1 MTTLGTSITCYGISD
16 TGLRRRL
23 NEDHFMVADLTR
35 KAFAVERNKLLAQFL
50 CQSVGTSG
58 TLLAVADGVGGY
70 AGGELASQ
78 IAVQATAQALWTVV
92 AAETPSQ
99 QSLCR
104 AMEEAH
110 HAIQQSY
117 ERSIQYP
124 NMASTLT
131 AIHVTADGVLLVGQ
145 IGDSRAYLFRHGEL
159 TALTED
165 QTMVSHLQKTGLLSE
180 QEVATHPYRHVILQ
194 ALGQDH
200 PVQPVI
206 RSYPFQHGDRLLLC
220 TDGLSSYVSH
230 PRIEAILAQEADEQA
245 SYRAL
250 IQAANAKGGPDNVT
264 VLIASLRVAQGHDEP
279 SHGGWPVHTG
289 ERKAP

>member
-35 KAFAVERNKLLAQFL
+35 KAFAVERNKLLSQYLRQEVNA
-50 CQSVGTSG
+50 SG

-70 AGGELASQ
+70 AGGALASQ

-92 AAETPSQ
+92 AAEAPSQ
-99 QSLCR
+99 QSLCQ
-104 AMEEAH
+104 AIEEAH
-110 HAIQQSY
+110 RSIQQSH
-117 ERSIQYP
+117 ERRLQYP

-145 IGDSRAYLFRHGEL
+145 IGDSRAYLFRHGKL
-159 TALTED
+159 TVLTED
-165 QTMVSHLQKTGLLSE
+165 QTMVSQLQKTGLLSE
-180 QEVATHPYRHVILQ
+180 QEVATHPYKHIILQ

-200 PVQPVI
+200 PIQPDI
-206 RSYPFQHGDRLLLC
+206 RSYPIHHGDRLLLC

-245 SYRAL
+245 MCRAL
-250 IQAANAKGGPDNVT
+250 IRAANATGGLDNVT
-264 VLIASLRVAQGHDEP
+264 VLIASLRVEQGRDEP
-279 SHGGWPVHTG
+279 NQGGEPVRTR